1 MHSQQR
7 TSATSGAARRTTP
20 YSARPE
26 APAASSRPPVVA
38 SAGSSAAT
46 QRPAGPSSKWL
57 LRRPAEVK
65 AATPPPG
72 LAQRRAEPMQ
82 APAAQS
88 GALRSGRPSGPHLL
102 SSDLARFI
110 PTPEQGVGSLSLAQD
125 LHDIGRLMKSE
136 DCQTSDRQIRALTL
150 AMRAARGDFDSAAI
164 GNACYGLHGMRACR
178 ESRALWHEITLRIRP
193 FKGQLGAL
201 EISRA
206 CYGLRNLD
214 NSLQARALIQALAEK
229 IAASKDAVL
238 NDRQR
243 RVAQAVLQRLFGRD
257 EVQALARADG
267 EEVRALARALEQRFE
282 PAPTGPRADAKSL
295 RAHPPS
301 QGPGASP
308 PLAGPGAVWPV
319 EPRGDQQPPSLAH
332 LPPPPPARAAG
343 VIDTQLLSVLA
354 ASHSVSG
361 LLRALDTYSASRVGR
376 LSAIEV
382 ARIFHQVRRLFEQTP
397 EAGPIPSRHTPA
409 MEYLSALLTLAPG
422 DFDEEAI
429 ADACWGLR
437 NLARHP
443 TVDRLWLQ
451 VSYRIKRFE
460 GRLSPWV
467 IALVCES
474 QQNRDRK
481 QVNLLLLRALTRNIE
496 APEHLEFSGDDIASI
511 CSGLGGHCGRPET
524 LALIQAVA
532 KKVTASRD
540 LVFGRDNLLKTCF
553 GLGQM
558 AREGAALAH
567 VLAPIVKRS
576 AGLVMD
582 HYSLALAN
590 SYLARIE
597 QSAGA
602 AALSQAMA
610 ARAAQRM
617 PEQNQFE
624 PSLFMAHRD
633 GAAAFAA
640 VPPQAPY
647 RYFDPSMPFAYDPSQ
662 EHAGLYPH
670 AFGGGFTMVPVTAFP
685 DYFTPVHLAAAP
697 PATTTATATAN
708 AAATAAA
715 AVAAPVTQPT
725 HSGLGESD

>member
-1 MHSQQR
+1 M
-7 TSATSGAARRTTP
+7 
-20 YSARPE
+20 
-26 APAASSRPPVVA
+26 
-38 SAGSSAAT
+38 
-46 QRPAGPSSKWL
+46 
-57 LRRPAEVK
+57 
-65 AATPPPG
+65 
-72 LAQRRAEPMQ
+72 
-82 APAAQS
+82 
-88 GALRSGRPSGPHLL
+88 
-102 SSDLARFI
+102 SSDLQRFI
-110 PTPEQGVGSLSLAQD
+110 PTLEQGVGSLSLAHD
-125 LHDIGRLMKSE
+125 LYDSGRLMESK
-136 DCQTSDRQIRALTL
+136 DCQTSDRQIRALTV
-150 AMRAARGDFDSAAI
+150 AMRVARGDFDSAAI

-178 ESRALWHEITLRIRP
+178 ASRALWHEITLRIRP
-193 FKGQLGAL
+193 FRGQLGAL

-214 NSLQARALIQALAEK
+214 NSQQARDLIQALAEK

-238 NDRQR
+238 NDSQR
-243 RVAQAVLQRLFGRD
+243 HGAQAVLQRLFGRD
-257 EVQALARADG
+257 EVQALARADGEEVWALARADG

-308 PLAGPGAVWPV
+308 PLAGPGAVWTV

-332 LPPPPPARAAG
+332 LPPPPPARAAR

-451 VSYRIKRFE
+451 VSYRIERFE

-474 QQNRDRK
+474 QQNRGRK
-481 QVNLLLLRALTRNIE
+481 QVNLLLLRVLTQNIE

-532 KKVTASRD
+532 KKVTTSRD
-540 LVFGRDNLLKTCF
+540 LVFGRDNLVKTCL

-582 HYSLALAN
+582 PYSLALAN

-597 QSAGA
+597 PSAGA
-602 AALSQAMA
+602 AVLSQAMA
-610 ARAAQRM
+610 ACAAQRM
-617 PEQNQFE
+617 PEQSQFE

-647 RYFDPSMPFAYDPSQ
+647 RYFDPSKPFAYDPSQ

-670 AFGGGFTMVPVTAFP
+670 AFGGGFTMVPVTGFP
-685 DYFTPVHLAAAP
+685 GHFTPVHLAAAP
-697 PATTTATATAN
+697 PAT
-708 AAATAAA
+708 ATAAA
-715 AVAAPVTQPT
+715 AAAAPVTQPT
-725 HSGLGESD
+725 HSGLGEPD